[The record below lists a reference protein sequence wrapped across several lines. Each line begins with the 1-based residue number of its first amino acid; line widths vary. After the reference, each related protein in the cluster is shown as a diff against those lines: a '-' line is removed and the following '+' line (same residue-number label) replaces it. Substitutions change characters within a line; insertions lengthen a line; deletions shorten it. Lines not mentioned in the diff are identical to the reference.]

1 MKQKYFGPVAQLVE
15 QFPFKEWVTGSNP
28 VGLTIFMQKTS
39 IKNIETDISKSCDV
53 LRKTENILEVVI
65 EETNIKLVL
74 TKKNNMYVGKY
85 KEMEFISTGD

>member
-1 MKQKYFGPVAQLVE
+1 
-15 QFPFKEWVTGSNP
+15 
-28 VGLTIFMQKTS
+28 MQKTS

>member
-1 MKQKYFGPVAQLVE
+1 MVE